1 MLVLTRK
8 RGETIRIGQ
17 DVVVKVIQMGK
28 GSVKIGI
35 EAPAH
40 VRVLRGELQEFSAP
54 VAASP
59 ISADDP
65 PQEVD
70 HFLAEFSDLFDLEL
84 DDDDDEQMHLEC
96 AILMI
101 AN

>member
-8 RGETIRIGQ
+8 RGETIRIGK

-35 EAPAH
+35 EAPAQ
-40 VRVLRGELQEFSAP
+40 VRVLRGELQEFPSQPAGM
-54 VAASP
+54 P

-65 PQEVD
+65 PQHVGQ
-70 HFLAEFSDLFDLEL
+70 FLAEFGDLFDLEL
-84 DDDDDEQMHLEC
+84 DADDDEQMHLEC
-96 AILMI
+96 AIMMI